1 MKINIEQMENVDD
14 LEITIK
20 CNNIDEKV
28 QKILSFLKTQDI
40 KINGIKDDKIYLIN
54 YKNIYYIESVENK
67 TFIYCEKEVYE
78 SKLKLYE
85 FEEKLSSYNFFRC
98 SKSFIVNLKYIKAL
112 VPLFN
117 SRIEIELKNGE
128 KLVVNRQYI
137 KLLKE
142 RLNIK

>member
-1 MKINIEQMENVDD
+1 MKINIEQIENVDD
-14 LEITIK
+14 LEITIR

-28 QKILSFLKTQDI
+28 QKILSFLNAQDI
-40 KINGIKDDKIYLIN
+40 KINGIKNDKIYLIN
-54 YKNIYYIESVENK
+54 YKSIYYIESVENK
-67 TFIYCEKEVYE
+67 TFIYCEKEIYE

-85 FEEKLSSYNFFRC
+85 FEEKLSAYNFFRC

-117 SRIEIELKNGE
+117 SRIEIELKNEE